1 MTVIVFQVKEYRCA
15 LRAEEV
21 EELLPM
27 AKLSKTPGMPSSM
40 EGMLNIGGK
49 IVPVFRMDRLFGTS
63 EVSLSLYTPILL
75 VKTANGTMGFIIEKA
90 LGVHVVADKD
100 VAQLKTST
108 GALDLMEAEVTI
120 NEQRV
125 SLLSVSKL
133 LLRDELGKAK
143 EYEDLITIKKK
154 EEELLKTIAA

>member
-49 IVPVFRMDRLFGTS
+49 IVPVFRMDRLFGVAEIALT
-63 EVSLSLYTPILL
+63 LYTPIIL
-75 VKTANGTMGFIIEKA
+75 VKTTQGTMGFIIEKA
-90 LGVHVVADKD
+90 LGVYAVAEKD
-100 VAQLKTST
+100 VAPLRSQAGKT
-108 GALDLMEAEVTI
+108 DLMEAEVTI
-120 NEQRV
+120 KDERA
-125 SLLSVSKL
+125 SLISIRKL
-133 LLRDELGKAK
+133 LLREELENAK
-143 EYEDLITIKKK
+143 GFGDLIERKKK
-154 EEELLKTIAA
+154 EAELLKTIAA